1 MTREGGSGGGGMGRC
16 GAALR
21 LALEGNIAVGKSTF
35 LRLLAAAFPRWHL
48 VTEPVAQWRRVPGA
62 AGTAQVSGGSANL
75 LQLMYQEPARWS
87 FTFQSFSCLSR
98 LKAVLEPPEE
108 SGGTPGT
115 APPVRVFERSL
126 FSDRYPKKGHRYP
139 KKGAQVP
146 QKEGRGTS
154 ERGAQ
159 VPQKEGRGTSERG
172 ARVPQKGGRGTSE
185 RGARV
190 PQKGGTGTPEM
201 EHGYPKKGHKKKTQ
215 KPQISAKTPLG
226 TGAALCPSL
235 PRYVFAKTLLEA
247 GHLQPLEW
255 AIYQDWHEL
264 LLRHLAP
271 HAAPHGFLY
280 LRASPQTCLERLRR
294 RARSEEGGVQ
304 LGYLEQLHGQ
314 HELWLVARAT
324 EIHCEAARRA
334 PVLVLDVEQDFEHDR
349 ARQGLLMAQVEAF
362 VTSLG
367 AHSVPSHPEPLS
379 SGQGAASA

>member
-146 QKEGRGTS
+146 QKRGH
-154 ERGAQ
+154 RYPKKRAG
-159 VPQKEGRGTSERG
+159 
-172 ARVPQKGGRGTSE
+172 VPQKGGHRY
-185 RGARV
+185 
-190 PQKGGTGTPEM
+190 PKKGGTGTPKR
-201 EHGYPKKGHKKKTQ
+201 GGTGTPKRGTKKKPKNPRSVP
-215 KPQISAKTPLG
+215 KPPWARELPCAHPCPG
-226 TGAALCPSL
+226 TSL
-235 PRYVFAKTLLEA
+235 PRPCWRPGTCSPWSGRSTRTGTSCCCGTWHPTPRPTASCTCVPA
-247 GHLQPLEW
+247 PRW
-255 AIYQDWHEL
+255 APGMGL
-264 LLRHLAP
+264 PR
-271 HAAPHGFLY
+271 
-280 LRASPQTCLERLRR
+280 TCLERLRR

>member
-146 QKEGRGTS
+146 QKRGH
-154 ERGAQ
+154 RY
-159 VPQKEGRGTSERG
+159 PK
-172 ARVPQKGGRGTSE
+172 
-185 RGARV
+185 
-190 PQKGGTGTPEM
+190 KGGTGTPKR
-201 EHGYPKKGHKKKTQ
+201 GGTGTPKRGTKKKPKNPRSVP
-215 KPQISAKTPLG
+215 KPPWARELPCAHPCPG
-226 TGAALCPSL
+226 TSL
-235 PRYVFAKTLLEA
+235 PRPCWRPGTCSPWSGRSTRTGTSCCCGTWHPTPRPTASCTCVPA
-247 GHLQPLEW
+247 PRW
-255 AIYQDWHEL
+255 APGMGL
-264 LLRHLAP
+264 PR
-271 HAAPHGFLY
+271 
-280 LRASPQTCLERLRR
+280 TCLERLRR